1 MTNFPRSMTAFGRG
15 EATAGDRTWTVEIR
29 SVNHRYCDI
38 KVRLPRPYASLEE
51 AIKREVGEEY
61 SRGHVE
67 VNLSLAG
74 GEPATRLKVDLP
86 LAREYLQ
93 GLHLLR
99 DELSLAD
106 RPTLTM
112 LKDLPG
118 VFSPEEVRP
127 QDPEGDW
134 PLIRQALLAA
144 LDNTRVM
151 RRQEGAATKVE
162 LQQHLAGLR
171 HHLDGLSAELP
182 DLVARRGEKLQQRLH
197 KLLNGADLDPI
208 RLAQE
213 IAMLTD
219 KADISEELA
228 RLDSHLS
235 QFSTFLDATE
245 PVGRRL
251 DFLLQEFF
259 REINTI
265 ASKISEAGVAQL
277 SVEMKNEV
285 EKMREQVQNL
295 E

>member
-1 MTNFPRSMTAFGRG
+1 MNFPRSMTAFGRG
-15 EATAGDRTWTVEIR
+15 EATAGERTWTVEIR

-38 KVRLPRPYASLEE
+38 KVRLPRAYTSLEE
-51 AIKREVGEEY
+51 AAKREVGREY

-67 VNLSLAG
+67 VTLSQRGGASDAALA
-74 GEPATRLKVDLP
+74 VDLP
-86 LAREYLQ
+86 LAREYLR
-93 GLHLLR
+93 GLNLLR

-106 RPTLTM
+106 RPSLNM

-118 VFSPEEVRP
+118 IFTTDEIR

-134 PLIRQALLAA
+134 PLIRQALVAA
-144 LDNTRVM
+144 LESTRIM
-151 RRQEGAATKVE
+151 RQQEGAATREE
-162 LQQHLAGLR
+162 LRQYLAGLHR
-171 HHLDGLSAELP
+171 HLERLQVELP
-182 DLVARRGEKLQQRLH
+182 TLIARRSDKLQQRLS
-197 KLLNGADLDPI
+197 KLLGDTDLEPI

-213 IAMLTD
+213 IALLTD

-228 RLDSHLS
+228 RLDSHLN
-235 QFSTFLDATE
+235 QFAAFLAANE
-245 PVGRRL
+245 PTGRRL